1 MVREGPLRA
10 QVIIICQFP
19 SSALLPATLK
29 NALLELLVT
38 ATKTYTKQRSLEDFF
53 LKNNKKKKKERA
65 AGQTN
70 RI

>member
-10 QVIIICQFP
+10 QVIIICLFP

-53 LKNNKKKKKERA
+53 LKNNKKKKERA